1 MKKKLLALLLSFT
14 TVFTLSACLGGASG
28 EDVEVNIPDEVPEE
42 DIEITMWTAYGDD
55 NTNIINDIMEDFPH
69 DNIELEM
76 LSQGG
81 YDGLRQATMQS
92 VVSGNTPDLVLGYP
106 DHFVEYLTGDAL
118 VPLQDYLGHDDFGVD
133 EDDFVEGFMEEN
145 QQYEDGNQYSMPFSK
160 STEMIVYNKDK
171 FEAQGYDLEDRDF
184 LNWSDLEEMSD
195 DMIGSGDNQCEKL
208 YNADS
213 PDNLFINSS
222 NQWDAPYT
230 NIEGEILVDNDD
242 TLDMLNYFD
251 GLMEDDILALPIEWD
266 EEYGSTPFVDGE
278 VCMSQGSTAGVNY
291 NLSDDFEVGVLPGI
305 QKEDGEQSVIQQGP
319 NIAMMSDTSDEE
331 RLAAWLIIEYLTNT
345 ENSAEFAMRSGYMPV
360 RNSSFETDEYEEFM
374 TLAEKDQSDLTPDE
388 EDDYPYALA
397 SKVARDQSD
406 IYAYEPAFTGDVSSA
421 KARNEA
427 GSVMERI
434 YADTDNVEDALDRML
449 NQLGQ

>member
-1 MKKKLLALLLSFT
+1 
-14 TVFTLSACLGGASG
+14 
-28 EDVEVNIPDEVPEE
+28 
-42 DIEITMWTAYGDD
+42 
-55 NTNIINDIMEDFPH
+55 
-69 DNIELEM
+69 
-76 LSQGG
+76 
-81 YDGLRQATMQS
+81 
-92 VVSGNTPDLVLGYP
+92 
-106 DHFVEYLTGDAL
+106 
-118 VPLQDYLGHDDFGVD
+118 
-133 EDDFVEGFMEEN
+133 DFVEGFMEEN
-145 QQYEDGNQYSMPFSK
+145 KQYEDGNQYSMPFSK
-160 STEMIVYNKDK
+160 STEMVVYNKDK

-184 LNWSDLEEMSD
+184 LYWSDLEEMAD
-195 DMIGSGDNQCEKL
+195 DMIGTGDNQCEKL

-222 NQWDAPYT
+222 RQWDAPYT

-242 TLDMLNYFD
+242 TLDMLNYMD

-266 EEYGSTPFVDGE
+266 EEYGSTPFVDGD

-291 NLSDDFEVGVLPGI
+291 NLTDDFEVGVLPGI

-374 TLAEKDQSDLTPDE
+374 TLAEKDPDDLTPDE